1 MRNHQEYDV
10 MKAAFSVW
18 NNRIAPVFDVARKV
32 LLVDMENRSAVNCCE
47 ACLLCDTDEGKAK
60 RLCELDVDVLI
71 CGAVSRYLETTL
83 VNAGIQVIGFVA
95 GDALEIIDSWL
106 CGDFQRKDYAM
117 PGCCCRGI
125 VSNELGLIPKE
136 VIMNGRGAGRC
147 RQQGMGQGMGQG
159 KGQGMGRRMGQGNPQ
174 GRQNA
179 ETEAAM
185 GKIAVS
191 CEEPSLDA
199 MIDPRFGR
207 AAGYLIVDPDTMQFE
222 YLDNGASQAMAQGAG
237 IQAAETV
244 FRSGAKTVL
253 TGYVGPKAFQALSA
267 AGIQVIQNV
276 ENMSVRQAIEG
287 FKAGR
292 FQPATEPNRM
302 GHGR

>member
-1 MRNHQEYDV
+1 
-10 MKAAFSVW
+10 MKAAISVW
-18 NNRIAPVFDVARKV
+18 NDRIAPVFDVARKV
-32 LLVDMENRSAVNCCE
+32 LLVDMDKGSAMNCWE
-47 ACLLCDTDEGKAK
+47 AYFLSETDEGKAK
-60 RLCELDVDVLI
+60 QLRELDVDVLI

-95 GDALEIIDSWL
+95 GEANEIIDSWL
-106 CGDFQRKDYAM
+106 SGDFHQQDYAM
-117 PGCCCRGI
+117 PGCCCRGFI
-125 VSNELGLIPKE
+125 LKELGGSPEE
-136 VIMNGRGAGRC
+136 VSMNGRGAGRC
-147 RQQGMGQGMGQG
+147 RQQGLGQGMGQG
-159 KGQGMGRRMGQGNPQ
+159 RGQGMGRRMGQGNPQ
-174 GRQNA
+174 SQKR
-179 ETEAAM
+179 ETSENVM

-191 CEEPSLDA
+191 CVEPSLDA

-207 AAGYLIVDPDTMQFE
+207 AAGFLIVDPDTMQFE

-244 FRSGAKTVL
+244 YRSGAKTVL
-253 TGYVGPKAFQALSA
+253 TGYVGPKAFQVLSA

-292 FQPATEPNRM
+292 FQPATQPNRM